1 MSVFFDR
8 LTLCSTAA
16 LDCQTGQNKVRFCE
30 KELSF
35 LLVLLSAANFKF
47 LANKFGFKMR
57 ELYLM
62 W

>member
-1 MSVFFDR
+1 MSVFCDR
-8 LTLCSTAA
+8 LKFGSTAA
-16 LDCQTGQNKVRFCE
+16 LDCHTGQSKGRYRK